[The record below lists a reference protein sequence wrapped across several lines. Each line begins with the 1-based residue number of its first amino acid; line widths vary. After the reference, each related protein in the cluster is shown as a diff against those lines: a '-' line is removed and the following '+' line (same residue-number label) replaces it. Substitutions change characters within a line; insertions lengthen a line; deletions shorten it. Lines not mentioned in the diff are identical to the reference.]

1 MVTLTDI
8 SALEKMAQD
17 GLLAELGSPRS
28 GEGLPWGETSMRAVH
43 HVNLPALGTCLS
55 ADAPAH
61 VLVSSPRER
70 VRSGTVVSHVWS
82 GPLPDRSLFR
92 LSDDVLMAS
101 PGLVLAQM
109 ATSTP
114 PPELAAV
121 VMEMCG
127 RYGRVRWT
135 ERGFLDRG
143 PLTTP
148 DNLREYLRHLP
159 GRLCV
164 QRAERATRLALVGSR
179 SPLETSFALMVSLP
193 KELGGCGFARPRL
206 NHRIDPST
214 QLAVLCDQG
223 WNEADLCWP
232 ERRVICEV
240 NSRQEHLTPNAQ
252 DHDAAKTGALE
263 AMGWRVHSVTVGL
276 LKSPTSR
283 EALFGQ
289 MTSSLGC
296 PPPSDRPEDV
306 RRRGELMRRL
316 LDW

>member
-8 SALEKMAQD
+8 SALEKMTQD
-17 GLLAELGSPRS
+17 GLLAELGSPIS
-28 GEGLPWGETSMRAVH
+28 GAGLDWGRTSMRAIGH
-43 HVNLPALGTCLS
+43 AGLPGLGTCLS
-55 ADAPAH
+55 VDTPAH
-61 VLVSSPRER
+61 VLVSSPQDR
-70 VRSGTVVSHVWS
+70 VRSKRVVSHVWS

-114 PPELAAV
+114 LPELAAV

-127 RYGRVRWT
+127 RYGRVRWSS
-135 ERGFLDRG
+135 RGFLDRK

-148 DNLREYLRHLP
+148 QNLREYLCSLP
-159 GRLCV
+159 GHLCI
-164 QRAERATRLALVGSR
+164 QRAERATQFALVGSR

-193 KELGGCGFARPRL
+193 EELGGCGFARPRL
-206 NHRIDPST
+206 NHRIDPSP
-214 QLAVLCDQG
+214 QLAALCDQG
-223 WNEADLCWP
+223 WYEADLCWP

-316 LDW
+316 LD

>member
-8 SALEKMAQD
+8 SALEKMAAD
-17 GLLAELGSPRS
+17 GLLAELGSPTS
-28 GEGLPWGETSMRAVH
+28 GTGLEWGRTSMRAISH
-43 HVNLPALGTCLS
+43 AGLPGLGTCLS
-55 ADAPAH
+55 EDAPAH

-70 VRSGTVVSHVWS
+70 VRSRRVVSHVWS

-109 ATSTP
+109 ATSAP
-114 PPELAAV
+114 LPELAAV

-127 RYGRVRWT
+127 RYGRVRWA

-148 DNLREYLRHLP
+148 QNLREYLCSLSGH
-159 GRLCV
+159 LCV
-164 QRAERATRLALVGSR
+164 QRAVEVTRLALVGSR
-179 SPLETSFALMVSLP
+179 SPLETAFALMVSLP
-193 KELGGCGFARPRL
+193 EKLGGCGFVRPWL
-206 NHRIDPST
+206 NFRIDPSP
-214 QLAVLCDQG
+214 QLAALCDQG
-223 WNEADLCWP
+223 WYEADLCWP

-240 NSRQEHLTPNAQ
+240 NSRQEHLTPQAQ

-263 AMGWRVHSVTVGL
+263 AMGWRVHPVTVGL
-276 LKSPTSR
+276 LKTPTSR

-289 MTSSLGC
+289 MAESLGC
-296 PPPSDRPEDV
+296 QPPSNKPEDV
-306 RRRGELMRRL
+306 RQRGELVRRL

>member
-114 PPELAAV
+114 LPELAAV

-127 RYGRVRWT
+127 RYGRVRWSS
-135 ERGFLDRG
+135 RGFLDRK

-148 DNLREYLRHLP
+148 QNLREYLGHLP

-164 QRAERATRLALVGSR
+164 LRAERATRLALVGSR

-193 KELGGCGFARPRL
+193 EELGGCGFARPRL
-206 NHRIDPST
+206 NHRIDPSP
-214 QLAVLCDQG
+214 QLAALCDQG
-223 WNEADLCWP
+223 WYEADLCWP

-240 NSRQEHLTPNAQ
+240 NSRQEHLTPQAQ

-263 AMGWRVHSVTVGL
+263 AMG
-276 LKSPTSR
+276 
-283 EALFGQ
+283 
-289 MTSSLGC
+289 
-296 PPPSDRPEDV
+296 
-306 RRRGELMRRL
+306 
-316 LDW
+316 

>member
-114 PPELAAV
+114 LPELAAV

-223 WNEADLCWP
+223 WYEADLCWP

-316 LDW
+316 LD